1 MKRNDLMVARETIA
15 DKFPPAEPV
24 KTSSKTEKKDSK
36 SKAAN
41 RKLFFCVC
49 IYFYKKFLFAAPGLS
64 FFFGKQS
71 GADDS
76 DANDSSTSSNLA
88 TFQRRIQADFDAYQ
102 KLPAANL
109 DQCPLKWWWT
119 GDGSRSFECM
129 RTAGRQVACVS
140 ATVGLNVHLPLQE
153 QIQFYTKRM
162 MLVSKQGFVNA
173 SMATLWLHH
182 NRIF

>member
-1 MKRNDLMVARETIA
+1 MPTNFLLSNPLRRHRK
-15 DKFPPAEPV
+15 P
-24 KTSSKTEKKDSK
+24 KKKIQNQKQLIVSYSFVFVYIFIK
-36 SKAAN
+36 KI
-41 RKLFFCVC
+41 LFV
-49 IYFYKKFLFAAPGLS
+49 APGLS

-173 SMATLWLHH
+173 SMAILWLHH